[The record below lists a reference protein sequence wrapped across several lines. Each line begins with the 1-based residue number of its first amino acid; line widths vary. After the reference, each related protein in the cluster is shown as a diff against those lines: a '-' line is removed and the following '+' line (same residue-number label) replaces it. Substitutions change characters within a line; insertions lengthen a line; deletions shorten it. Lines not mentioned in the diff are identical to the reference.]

1 MQEPAP
7 EKALLQGMRV
17 AFTGRLASMTRA
29 EAADLV
35 RAHGGRFTA
44 TLNRFTSLL
53 VVGQDGWPFEKDGR
67 LSGKLRKARSL
78 QRKGVGITVLTEEE
92 LFARL
97 GLDSR
102 AEGVSRRYS
111 TVQLARLLKIP
122 GDRIRRWA
130 AAGVI
135 RPVETT
141 QGISYFDYGQ
151 VVSAR
156 TMSRLVEAG
165 VKPERLRR
173 SIEQMQR
180 WMGSIEQPLLQLAI
194 LEQGG
199 KLLVRLDDGLADT
212 SGQRQFDFD
221 NLSEPPEVSLRQPPA
236 TSQKLFEQG
245 CENEDCG
252 RFDEAVEAYRQ
263 ALLLGGPNP
272 TICFNLANALNAM
285 GQKEQAVERYY
296 QAVELNR
303 TDVDAWNNLG
313 VVLSDLGRTREAI
326 AAMEQ
331 ALAIDRDYADAHY
344 NLADL
349 LDESAEEIEAT
360 AHWRAYAA
368 KDPCGAWATHA
379 RERLNA
385 GGGALIRPGV

>member
-1 MQEPAP
+1 MREPAP
-7 EKALLQGMRV
+7 DKALLQGKQV

-29 EAADLV
+29 EAADLIQ
-35 RAHGGRFTA
+35 AHGGRFTA

-53 VVGQDGWPFEKDGR
+53 VVGQDGWPFENDGR
-67 LSGKLRKARSL
+67 LSSKLRKARSL
-78 QRKGVGITVLTEEE
+78 QRNRVEITVLTEEE

-97 GLDSR
+97 GLESP

-111 TVQLARLLKIP
+111 TAQLARLLKIP

-141 QGISYFDYGQ
+141 QGVSYFDYGQ

-156 TMSRLVEAG
+156 TMSGLVAAG

-180 WMGSIEQPLLQLAI
+180 WMGSIEQPLLQLSI
-194 LEQGG
+194 LEQSGQ
-199 KLLVRLDDGLADT
+199 LLVRLDDGLADT
-212 SGQRQFDFD
+212 SGQRHFDFD
-221 NLSEPPEVSLRQPPA
+221 DVSEPPDVSLPQPPA
-236 TSQKLFEQG
+236 TAEQLFEQG
-245 CENEDCG
+245 CRNEECG
-252 RFDEAVEAYRQ
+252 RLDEAVEAYRQ

-272 TICFNLANALNAM
+272 TICFNLANVLNAM
-285 GQKEQAVERYY
+285 GHKEQAVERYC
-296 QAVELNR
+296 QVVELNR

-313 VVLSDLGRTREAI
+313 VVLADLGRTREAI
-326 AAMEQ
+326 AALEQ
-331 ALAIDRDYADAHY
+331 VLAIDWDYADAHY

-349 LDESAEEIEAT
+349 LDETGQETEAA
-360 AHWRAYAA
+360 AHWVSYAA
-368 KDPCGAWATHA
+368 KDHCGAWAMHA

-385 GGGALIRPGV
+385 SGCGR

>member
-1 MQEPAP
+1 MAEPAP
-7 EKALLQGMRV
+7 DKALLQGKRV

-29 EAADLV
+29 EAADLI

-44 TLNRFTSLL
+44 TVNRFTSVL
-53 VVGQDGWPFEKDGR
+53 VVGQDGLPFEKDGG
-67 LSGKLRKARSL
+67 LSSNLRKARSL
-78 QRKGVGITVLTEEE
+78 QRNGFGISVLTEEE

-97 GLDSR
+97 GLESP
-102 AEGVSRRYS
+102 AEEVSRFYS
-111 TVQLARLLKIP
+111 TAQLARLLKIP

-135 RPVETT
+135 RPVKTT

-156 TMSRLVEAG
+156 TMSGLVEAG

-180 WMGSIEQPLLQLAI
+180 WMGSVEQPLLQLAI
-194 LEQGG
+194 LEQDGE
-199 KLLVRLDDGLADT
+199 LLVRLDDGLADT
-212 SGQRQFDFD
+212 SGQRHFEFDEVLD
-221 NLSEPPEVSLRQPPA
+221 PLEVSVPQPRA
-236 TSQKLFEQG
+236 TAEQLFEQG
-245 CENEDCG
+245 RRHEECG
-252 RFDEAVEAYRQ
+252 RLNEAVEAYRQ

-272 TICFNLANALNAM
+272 TICFNLANVLNAM
-285 GQKEQAVERYY
+285 GKKQQAVERYY
-296 QAVELNR
+296 QAVELDR
-303 TDVDAWNNLG
+303 ADVDAWNNLG
-313 VVLSDLGRTREAI
+313 VVLADLGQTCEAI

-331 ALAIDRDYADAHY
+331 VLAIDRDNANAHY

-349 LDESAEEIEAT
+349 LDETGDEAQAA

-368 KDPCGAWATHA
+368 KDPCGAWAMHA

-385 GGGALIRPGV
+385 SGGGMK

>member
-1 MQEPAP
+1 MAEAAP
-7 EKALLQGMRV
+7 DKALLQGKRV

-35 RAHGGRFTA
+35 RAHGGQFTA
-44 TLNRFTSLL
+44 TLNRFTSVL
-53 VVGQDGWPFEKDGR
+53 VVGQDGWPLEKDGR
-67 LSGKLRKARSL
+67 LSGKLRKARAL
-78 QRKGVGITVLTEEE
+78 QRNGVGITVFTEEE

-97 GLDSR
+97 GLESP
-102 AEGVSRRYS
+102 AEGISRLYG
-111 TVQLARLLKIP
+111 TAQLARLLKIP

-156 TMSRLVEAG
+156 TMSGLVEAG
-165 VKPERLRR
+165 VRPERLRR
-173 SIEQMQR
+173 IIEQMR
-180 WMGSIEQPLLQLAI
+180 TWLGSIEQPLLQLAL
-194 LEQGG
+194 LEQNGQ
-199 KLLVRLDDGLADT
+199 LMVRLDDGLADT
-212 SGQRQFDFD
+212 SGQRHFDFD
-221 NLSEPPEVSLRQPPA
+221 DVSEPSEVRSPQPAA
-236 TSQKLFEQG
+236 TAEQLFEQG
-245 CENEDCG
+245 CRKEESG
-252 RFDEAVEAYRQ
+252 RLDEAAEAYRQ

-272 TICFNLANALNAM
+272 TICFNLANVLNAM

-296 QAVELNR
+296 QVVELNR
-303 TDVDAWNNLG
+303 VDVDAWNNLG
-313 VVLSDLGRTREAI
+313 VVLADLGHTREAI

-331 ALAIDRDYADAHY
+331 VLAIDTDYADAQY

-349 LDESAEEIEAT
+349 LDETGHETEAA

-368 KDPCGAWATHA
+368 KDHSGAWAMHA
-379 RERLNA
+379 RARLNA
-385 GGGALIRPGV
+385 SGCAR